1 MSFIQETTTGSS
13 QTVARI
19 LLKQRLI
26 KHYNDT
32 AMRYLD
38 KAIGQAAS
46 LKKQSA
52 LRSNGPV
59 KLKVV

>member
-1 MSFIQETTTGSS
+1 MSFIQEGGTGT
-13 QTVARI
+13 QVRVARI

-38 KAIGQAAS
+38 KAIAQADS
-46 LKKQSA
+46 LSNLRE
-52 LRSNGPV
+52 LRSKPV
-59 KLKVV
+59 SLELVQ